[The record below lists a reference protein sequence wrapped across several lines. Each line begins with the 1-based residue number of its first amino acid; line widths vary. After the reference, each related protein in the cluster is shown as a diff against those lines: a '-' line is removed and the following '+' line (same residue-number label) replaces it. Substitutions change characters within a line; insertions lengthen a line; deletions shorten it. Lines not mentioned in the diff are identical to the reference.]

1 MEEKVQYYLDTEDQI
16 TIDGHTLS
24 RLYLKE
30 PLKEKRFTI
39 SDRDGDYAVYGQD
52 QGDNVYRG
60 GYVESLDS
68 LPKKSFNGRVAWVDE
83 NSKVYGDTKISP
95 IATIINT
102 TIADSQ
108 ITSSDPWTLIAHS
121 TIRNST
127 ISSECIG
134 SIVENSQCTKSVY
147 RSDIKNS
154 KITRNVVLDSKITD
168 SNISSKN
175 KTRII
180 NADLTNVRHIGGIAG
195 TFSDLEPGDLKTHP
209 IYFTNG
215 KLHKTNQ
222 LIIGPNNELALYNDI
237 ENEYNDYEVMIP
249 AGDIS
254 KQDLLDFL
262 QQPTEKGTV
271 GNAKSIEF
279 VKSLPEKEMGIDDIV
294 SGLSELDD
302 LSDGIQR

>member
-1 MEEKVQYYLDTEDQI
+1 M
-16 TIDGHTLS
+16 
-24 RLYLKE
+24 
-30 PLKEKRFTI
+30 
-39 SDRDGDYAVYGQD
+39 
-52 QGDNVYRG
+52 
-60 GYVESLDS
+60 
-68 LPKKSFNGRVAWVDE
+68 
-83 NSKVYGDTKISP
+83 
-95 IATIINT
+95 
-102 TIADSQ
+102 
-108 ITSSDPWTLIAHS
+108 
-121 TIRNST
+121 
-127 ISSECIG
+127 
-134 SIVENSQCTKSVY
+134 ENSQCTKSVY

-154 KITRNVVLDSKITD
+154 KITRSVVLDSKVTD

-175 KTRII
+175 ETRII

-195 TFSDLEPGDLKTHP
+195 TFSDLEPGDIKTHP

-215 KLHKTNQ
+215 KVHKTNQ

-237 ENEYNDYEVMIP
+237 ENEYNDYEVIIP

-279 VKSLPEKEMGIDDIV
+279 VKSLPEKEMGIDDIM

>member
-1 MEEKVQYYLDTEDQI
+1 MEEKVQYYLDTDDQI

-30 PLKEKRFTI
+30 PLKEKRIMPFE
-39 SDRDGDYAVYGQD
+39 GEYAVYGQE

-68 LPKKSFNGRVAWVDE
+68 LPKTSLNGRIAWVDE
-83 NSKVYGDTKISP
+83 NSKVYGNTKISP
-95 IATIINT
+95 VVHMANT
-102 TIADSQ
+102 TIVDSQ
-108 ITSSDPWTLIAHS
+108 ITSGAPWVHIAHS
-121 TIRNST
+121 TIKNST
-127 ISSECIG
+127 ISSDCLDSVI
-134 SIVENSQCTKSVY
+134 ENSHCTKPVF
-147 RSDIKNS
+147 RSEIKNS
-154 KITRNVVLDSKITD
+154 KITRNLVFDSKVTD

-175 KTRII
+175 EQKII
-180 NADLTNVRHIGGIAG
+180 NADLTNVRHIGGISG

-215 KLHKTNQ
+215 KQHETNQ
-222 LIIGPNNELALYNDI
+222 LIIGTNDKLALYSDI
-237 ENEYNDYEVMIP
+237 TNPYDYHEVMVP

-302 LSDGIQR
+302 LLDGMQR